1 AAQGNL
7 DAMNSI
13 GYIYEN
19 GSGGEPPRL
28 YIFDEKGKNIDPD
41 LPFIE
46 AKYAAYEFGLPVKTY
61 PREIYPMSEYGQGVE
76 SDVSLAV
83 SWYQKAA
90 AQGHA
95 LAQTN
100 LAYFYLM
107 GIAVDKDEQ
116 QAFTLYQRAA
126 EQDFAPALR
135 SLAFMYMQGLG
146 TKQDIPKAFAALEQ
160 AYRLQPD
167 NNMWKTI
174 RMTMK
179 RRYGLK
185 TTLTEYNEIFR
196 NQFEYEDSSNED
208 HLIERF
214 KFFNKIYQLDF
225 SNANGL
231 TALFVWT
238 RPTVGILLG
247 ESVGENSI
255 FKERYFIKRSIQGY
269 YITMRFLS
277 YYYMGEELDI
287 ERAQLWRKYAI
298 QMGESPHESNWPDY
312 PPLTE

>member
-19 GSGGEPPRL
+19 GFGGEPPRL

-46 AKYAAYEFGLPVKTY
+46 AKFAPYQLTPNVY
-61 PREIYPMSEYGQGVE
+61 PLSIYPLSEYGQGIE

-167 NNMWKTI
+167 NNMWQLINIVMSNRYQLETTAEKYSI
-174 RMTMK
+174 R
-179 RRYGLK
+179 Y
-185 TTLTEYNEIFR
+185 R
-196 NQFEYEDSSNED
+196 NLYKYKDSSDED
-208 HLIERF
+208 YLCERLNF
-214 KFFNKIYQLDF
+214 LKYFYQLDMI
-225 SNANGL
+225 NG
-231 TALFVWT
+231 
-238 RPTVGILLG
+238 GYIG
-247 ESVGENSI
+247 EFYGWNRVTIPSLQWQIVGENSI
-255 FKERYFIKRSIQGY
+255 LKERYYLKKSIQGY